1 MGWLNRLQGKVIGL
15 DTAPLIYFI
24 EQNPNYI
31 DIVREFFM
39 AMNKGEFQVVTS
51 SLTLTEVLVH
61 PLRNGNNQL
70 AQQYRNILL
79 NQDFL
84 TVFSVS
90 PDIAQL
96 AAQLRATDN
105 IRTPDA
111 IQIATAIQNDAEF
124 FLTNDKG
131 FQNIANLNIQI
142 LDEIT

>member
-1 MGWLNRLQGKVIGL
+1 MGWLNQLQGKVIGL